1 MSSKDTLLRQLA
13 AAAEQ
18 LKTKELLEAFDPT
31 RPGSKAT
38 EAQQQIINAV
48 LYRKRRYIIVRAG
61 NQCLAKGTLVMTPGG
76 AVPIELIQPGDYVY
90 SEDGK
95 PIKVLKTFENGPKQV
110 YKLTSRGK
118 VWATAT
124 GEHVWQRA
132 EFARKSSKFLGH
144 TESTTLDYSEETPIR
159 RTFVQ
164 ADIGMVEPFAP
175 YALGA
180 LLGDGCSRER
190 RLSISG
196 QEGVPQKV
204 ASLLGGE
211 AVRQHISN
219 YTWVLKDCKEP
230 SYYEDWCKYRYAH
243 EKTVNLTAIKAWSR
257 KSLIEFVAGVM
268 DTDGC
273 LTGSVK
279 AKTVMFSV
287 SMQATDVLKALEWA
301 ILSLWQVQMSW
312 HIDDRPKYVNAPVWT
327 LSCRNP
333 HDIKRIYSELQPHLV
348 SEQKHWKPE
357 YDNYG
362 KRSRPNYISLK
373 PEPAGEV
380 ETYDLHVDSSTN
392 LYLLANG
399 LVTHNSGKSSTGAK
413 AFATMF
419 REDGV
424 TWKRPDTWHDSLQ
437 FYILGRT
444 SKQVEES
451 LHQRIIRHIHE
462 PDSIKE
468 IRQGGALQK
477 ITNKY
482 NGNTILYFSHHNTNQ
497 AQQAVQSFTGHAAWC
512 DELPASSR
520 IIEET
525 SKRILINKG
534 PMLLTFTPK
543 VPNPEVKH
551 FLDALSPELAMTIR
565 INMLDNP
572 AIDDEEKQVQLETA
586 RVMGESM
593 MNTILHGDWLVG
605 DRGVYNFRP
614 SIIRNPVN
622 YSPAWRHV
630 ESSDPAAASE
640 HGLIVAAEDPATG
653 YWYIIKADYLRSK
666 NPNETINEVMR
677 RTAGLNIVRRIYD
690 TSATWYMQLA
700 AAQGISY
707 MGVYKKSDRKL
718 EMIAATNNALGVNL
732 FVSDWCTDLVDELQS
747 AQWSETNPTKIAHAH
762 DYHLCDAL
770 NYFVDNRPKYEGNVT
785 DHAKS
790 WDQQVREYNREKQA
804 KAQTQTKIKR
814 SAWGRPW
821 TRW

>member
-48 LYRKRRYIIVRAG
+48 LQRKRRYIVVRAG
-61 NQCLAKGTLVMTPGG
+61 NQ
-76 AVPIELIQPGDYVY
+76 
-90 SEDGK
+90 
-95 PIKVLKTFENGPKQV
+95 
-110 YKLTSRGK
+110 
-118 VWATAT
+118 
-124 GEHVWQRA
+124 
-132 EFARKSSKFLGH
+132 
-144 TESTTLDYSEETPIR
+144 
-159 RTFVQ
+159 
-164 ADIGMVEPFAP
+164 
-175 YALGA
+175 
-180 LLGDGCSRER
+180 
-190 RLSISG
+190 
-196 QEGVPQKV
+196 
-204 ASLLGGE
+204 
-211 AVRQHISN
+211 
-219 YTWVLKDCKEP
+219 
-230 SYYEDWCKYRYAH
+230 
-243 EKTVNLTAIKAWSR
+243 
-257 KSLIEFVAGVM
+257 
-268 DTDGC
+268 
-273 LTGSVK
+273 
-279 AKTVMFSV
+279 
-287 SMQATDVLKALEWA
+287 
-301 ILSLWQVQMSW
+301 
-312 HIDDRPKYVNAPVWT
+312 
-327 LSCRNP
+327 
-333 HDIKRIYSELQPHLV
+333 
-348 SEQKHWKPE
+348 
-357 YDNYG
+357 
-362 KRSRPNYISLK
+362 
-373 PEPAGEV
+373 
-380 ETYDLHVDSSTN
+380 
-392 LYLLANG
+392 
-399 LVTHNSGKSSTGAK
+399 SGKSSTGAK

-419 REDGV
+419 REDEV
-424 TWKRPDTWHDSLQ
+424 TWKRPDHWHDSLQ

-462 PDSIKE
+462 PDSIRE

-477 ITNKY
+477 VINKY

-551 FLDALSPELAMTIR
+551 FLDSLPPELAMTIR

-640 HGLIVAAEDPATG
+640 HGLIVAAEDPSTG
-653 YWYIIKADYLRSK
+653 HWYIIKADYLRSK

-718 EMIAATNNALGVNL
+718 DMIAASNNALGVNL
-732 FVSDWCTDLVDELQS
+732 FVADWCTDLVDELQS

-770 NYFVDNRPKYEGNVT
+770 NYFVDNRPKYEGNVV
-785 DHAKS
+785 DIAKS
-790 WDQQVREYNREKQA
+790 WDQQVREYNREKHA